1 MSPRRRRSALEIY
14 QAHFGPNMTPMVDVV
29 MVILVFFMASAVV
42 LGPDWFIRAALPIRA
57 TTAPAS
63 HDSLVRVEL
72 ALKAGDESEGG
83 TRVSALYLGSV
94 PGDTRLPPPPT
105 GLPLDG
111 LGAWLGELARGVGPD
126 RLVVA
131 ITPAPNVP
139 YQDVVS
145 AHEACA
151 AAGIERTGIA
161 ASQRPAPQP

>member
-57 TTAPAS
+57 ATAPAS
-63 HDSLVRVEL
+63 DDAIVRVEL
-72 ALKAGDESEGG
+72 TLDAGDGPEVG
-83 TRVSALYLGSV
+83 TRVRAAYLGAA
-94 PGDTRLPPPPT
+94 PRDTALPPPPT
-105 GLPLDG
+105 DLPLRG
-111 LGAWLGELARGVGPD
+111 LGPWLSELVRSVGANQ
-126 RLVVA
+126 LLVA
-131 ITPAPNVP
+131 ITPEADVP